1 MAASLLAVSP
11 VNTPGGYILTFAF
24 PMVLFLVIAAILWAL
39 FAGWDWPVSRRF
51 RPPWV
56 HRFQTAISEATEAAP
71 AAVTTRRQGGGGA
84 AAAQAPE
91 TGAGTGAQA
100 DSGAAAAANPEQEP
114 AQGAAGDTAADPE
127 ASGAQ
132 APPAGPDP
140 GSDDAQ

>member
-71 AAVTTRRQGGGGA
+71 AAVTTRRQGGG
-84 AAAQAPE
+84 
-91 TGAGTGAQA
+91 
-100 DSGAAAAANPEQEP
+100 DAAANPEQEP
-114 AQGAAGDTAADPE
+114 AQGAAGDTAADRE